1 MNSARLTIE
10 LLQVA
15 PQRAPLWYD
24 PAMERYLEDIQ
35 GKTYPGFGRC
45 IFCNSEGADGGL
57 RKEHIIPKSLGG
69 NAVIADAG
77 CKSCEA
83 ITSYIDGYLGRHI
96 FYEYRAHAGTRTR
109 RPKERPTEFPALI
122 VLDGV
127 EEVRHIKTPD
137 HPYFLAL
144 PVWGLPTA
152 LTAKPP
158 SETFEHHKAH
168 IYEFIPENM
177 RDTLS
182 IPDGIALQ
190 IRGTGSINYTAFARA
205 IAKIA
210 YCHAVLRY
218 GLDGFVK
225 FPLPEV
231 ILGSNAYVSHFVGC
245 ELDDPPP
252 PARRGRLHTVDFDI
266 WDNGGV
272 AVIVVS
278 VRYRVGGIVAGADW
292 G

>member
-1 MNSARLTIE
+1 
-10 LLQVA
+10 
-15 PQRAPLWYD
+15 
-24 PAMERYLEDIQ
+24 MEMDRHHEDIQ
-35 GKTYPGFGRC
+35 GKTYPGCGRC
-45 IFCNSEGADGGL
+45 IFCGSEGADGGL

-69 NAVIADAG
+69 NAVIANAS

-83 ITSYIDGYLGRHI
+83 ITSYIDGYLARHI
-96 FYEYRAHAGTRTR
+96 FYEYRAHTGTQTR
-109 RPKERPTEFPALI
+109 RPKERSTDFPARV

-144 PVWGLPTA
+144 PVWGLPTV
-152 LTAKPP
+152 LTGKPA

-182 IPDGIALQ
+182 VPDGVALQ

-218 GLDGFVK
+218 GLDGFIK
-225 FPLPEV
+225 FALPDV
-231 ILGSNAYVSHFVGC
+231 ILGKSPYAFHFVGC
-245 ELDDPPP
+245 ELDGPPP
-252 PARRGRLHTVDFDI
+252 PAPRGALHTVDFDV
-266 WDNGGV
+266 WDIGG
-272 AVIVVS
+272 AAAIVVS
-278 VRYRVGGIVAGADW
+278 VRLFAHSGADIAGLPIYRVVVGSPM
-292 G
+292 